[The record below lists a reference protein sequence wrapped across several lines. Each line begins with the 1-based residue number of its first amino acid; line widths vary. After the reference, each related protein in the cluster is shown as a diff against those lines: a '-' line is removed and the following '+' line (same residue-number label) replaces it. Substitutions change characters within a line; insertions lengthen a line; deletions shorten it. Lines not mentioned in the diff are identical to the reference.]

1 MRNGSGVYVA
11 PAGNPVVTGT
21 VIQTSWANSLV
32 TDLGNELTNSL
43 PRDGQAPML
52 AALKVT
58 DGTAVAPGITFNSDT
73 NTGLFRPGASSLALS
88 VAGAEL
94 LRLSGSSIL
103 IGQTSST
110 SEKLQLTG
118 DAKITGNAV
127 ISGTVTVSAPTAAGH
142 ATTKAYVDTLE
153 APTVVVVSGTT
164 QAAAAGNHYILT
176 NTGAVTTLTLP
187 ASPTVG
193 DTLYVTN
200 ATTRT
205 DALIARNGQLL
216 YGLAEDFTF
225 DRTNVTVCL
234 RFMGSTYGWRQA

>member
-11 PAGNPVVTGT
+11 PAGNPVITGT

-52 AALKVT
+52 AALKLI

-88 VAGAEL
+88 VAGVEVI
-94 LRLSGSSIL
+94 RLSSTSVL

-110 SEKLQLTG
+110 GEKLQITG
-118 DAKITGNAV
+118 DAKLTGALAV
-127 ISGTVTVSAPTAAGH
+127 SGAVAIGSATAANH
-142 ATTKAYVDTLE
+142 ASTKGYVDTLT
-153 APTVVVVSGTT
+153 ASAVIVVSGTS
-164 QAAAAGNHYILT
+164 QAATAGNHYILT
-176 NTGAVTTLTLP
+176 NTGGVTTVTLP
-187 ASPTVG
+187 ASPTAG
-193 DTLYVTN
+193 DTVYVTN

-205 DALIARNGQLL
+205 DALIARNGNLL
-216 YGLAEDFTF
+216 FGLAEDFTF
-225 DRTNVTVCL
+225 DKTDATVCL
-234 RFMGSTYGWRQA
+234 RFAGSSYGWRQA